1 MKYGISPLYQV
12 MEQIEC
18 YILHEGLQSHDKFP
32 GERKLCEIFDCNRV
46 TLRNAFECLERAG
59 KTYSIRGMGN
69 YVAEEKIEIPLVR
82 YDSFYQHFIK
92 LGEQPVLEVLS
103 VEQEKVQPK
112 IARHLAA
119 ASESPVWKTK
129 TLLSLNDI
137 PVVFETSWISAEKYG
152 DITKAGL
159 EEKDIYQV
167 FRECYGRELEYG
179 GETIGITTAQPEE
192 AEYLEISDNA
202 PLFFVQKTGADKEEP
217 VIYSRAVVRP
227 DKLQFSSI
235 LK

>member
-12 MEQIEC
+12 IEQIEC
-18 YILHEGLQSHDKFP
+18 YILQQGLQSHDKFP

-46 TLRNAFECLERAG
+46 TLRNAFECLERAE

-69 YVAEEKIEIPLVR
+69 YVAEKKIEIPLVR

-92 LGEQPVLEVLS
+92 LKEQPVLEVLS
-103 VEQEKVQPK
+103 VEKEKVGPK
-112 IARHLAA
+112 IARHLAVPD
-119 ASESPVWKTK
+119 ESLVWKSR
-129 TLLSLNDI
+129 TLLSLKDI
-137 PVVFETSWISAEKYG
+137 PVVFETSWISAEKYS
-152 DITKAGL
+152 DITKDEL
-159 EEKDIYQV
+159 YKKEIYQV
-167 FRECYGRELEYG
+167 FQECYGIVLEYG

-192 AEYLEISDNA
+192 AEYLEISDNT
-202 PLFFVQKTGADKEEP
+202 PLFFVQKAGGTKDET